1 MVSQVSSATAANQTS
16 SATGAS
22 TARRYE
28 PAYYRRKEEL
38 DEDTVEFSSKK
49 KDDGEKGFLAKTVD
63 TIGNAAS
70 RFVDITVNAFSR
82 AAAEVVVDKAVGKIS
97 GK

>member
-1 MVSQVSSATAANQTS
+1 MVSQVSSATAAQATAAPASTS
-16 SATGAS
+16 SA
-22 TARRYE
+22 RHHE

-38 DEDTVEFSSKK
+38 DSDTVEFSSKK
-49 KDDGEKGFLAKTVD
+49 KDDGEKGFFAKTFD

-70 RFVDITVNAFSR
+70 KFVEITANAFSK